1 VITVDMTATTFCDA
15 VGTRAL
21 LRAWELAKASGRELS
36 DRARTAVAGRRT
48 DMPVPPGTQP
58 TAEQTGCYV
67 YGIVPVDVRVNSG
80 VHGVDNRAIRLVRCG
95 AVAALV
101 SDVGLAGPLG
111 TPENLKSHRE
121 ILDSSITDLP
131 VLPVGFG
138 AVLASE
144 HAVMEELLE
153 PHHDEFAAALEEL
166 DGRAEYLVEG
176 RYIEQAILEEIRGP
190 GPDAARDLRIRV
202 AELSSSSI
210 AAKRE
215 EDTRLLL
222 SAMED
227 HSEAS
232 FVRESTHDL
241 DAVHVAFL
249 LEVSKADELERVTGD
264 LGSHWEGRVELR
276 VLGPMAPYDFA
287 GFAHEPRG

>member
-1 VITVDMTATTFCDA
+1 M
-15 VGTRAL
+15 
-21 LRAWELAKASGRELS
+21 S
-36 DRARTAVAGRRT
+36 
-48 DMPVPPGTQP
+48 VPPETQP
-58 TAEQTGCYV
+58 TAGPTGCYV
-67 YGIVPVDVRVNSG
+67 YGIVPVDVKVNSG
-80 VHGVDNRAIRLVRCG
+80 VDGVDNREIRLVRCG
-95 AVAALV
+95 AVAALISEV
-101 SDVGLAGPLG
+101 DLSGPLG

-138 AVLASE
+138 TVLASE
-144 HAVMEELLE
+144 HAVVKELLE

-166 DGRAEYLVEG
+166 DGCAEYLVEG
-176 RYIEQAILEEIRGP
+176 RYIEQAILEETLLQDRRAAQLGHQIRGP
-190 GPDAARDLRIRV
+190 DAHATRDLRIRL

-215 EDTRLLL
+215 KDTRLLL

-232 FVRESTHDL
+232 FVREPTHEL

-264 LGSHWEGRVELR
+264 LGSRWEGRVELR

-287 GFAHEPRG
+287 GFSRG